1 MDALCASGHHGL
13 WVRCAHERLE
23 DPMAR
28 KILVGLVAVVAVG
41 AAVAVV
47 LHSEL
52 ADPDVAYVQ
61 IVNDA
66 VHSIEPHGGMCYS
79 YQLEGVTPAGQTT
92 PITLDTER
100 ILRDAA
106 YLRLKTRP
114 LVGVVSWEEVQW
126 DEIPEAAQG
135 KLPAPE
141 TVS

>member
-1 MDALCASGHHGL
+1 
-13 WVRCAHERLE
+13 
-23 DPMAR
+23 
-28 KILVGLVAVVAVG
+28 
-41 AAVAVV
+41 
-47 LHSEL
+47 
-52 ADPDVAYVQ
+52 
-61 IVNDA
+61 
-66 VHSIEPHGGMCYS
+66 MCYS
-79 YQLEGVTPAGQTT
+79 YQLEGVPPAGQTT

>member
-1 MDALCASGHHGL
+1 
-13 WVRCAHERLE
+13 
-23 DPMAR
+23 
-28 KILVGLVAVVAVG
+28 
-41 AAVAVV
+41 
-47 LHSEL
+47 
-52 ADPDVAYVQ
+52 
-61 IVNDA
+61 
-66 VHSIEPHGGMCYS
+66 MCCS
-79 YQLEGVTPAGQTT
+79 CQLEGVTPAGQTT